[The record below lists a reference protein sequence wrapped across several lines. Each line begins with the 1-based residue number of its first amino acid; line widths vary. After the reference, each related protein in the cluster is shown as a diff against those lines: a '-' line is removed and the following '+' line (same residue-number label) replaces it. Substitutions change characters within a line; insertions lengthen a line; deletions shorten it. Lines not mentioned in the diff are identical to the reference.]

1 MSTRTARDR
10 WSVYTVGTALV
21 ILAVGFAMAWFYM
34 QYREKLS
41 REVSFLM
48 LPPIA
53 ISHSGHSMSATV
65 AVQTSAADAGWAAE
79 NKRALEQVV
88 KRVLMEA
95 DPKKVSGVPNAPA
108 GLEAL
113 QHTLREASNVEL
125 QTTRVHEMLLT
136 EFLVSEGDL

>member
-1 MSTRTARDR
+1 MSTPNARDP

-21 ILAVGFAMAWFYM
+21 ILAVGFTLAWFYM

-41 REVSFLM
+41 SEVNFLM

-53 ISHSGHSMSATV
+53 ISHSGHSMSATI
-65 AVQTSAADAGWAAE
+65 AVQTSAADAGWASE

-95 DPKKVSGVPNAPA
+95 DPRKVSGVPTAPA

-113 QHTLREASNVEL
+113 QHTLREACNVEL
-125 QTTRVHEMLLT
+125 RTTRVQDMLLT